1 MDALEKKLKRRVP
14 DSKRQRVSVS
24 CDRCK
29 LRRIRCIRL
38 RPNDEPCAACEQLGI
53 TCQSTLP
60 RKERVYTADYDL
72 QNRHQALVALVQG
85 CAQENVS
92 RVLAISRRWPG
103 NKGSNCPK
111 LQRKPQILKLQL
123 YHLVVSSP
131 IWTTLTYSSR
141 SM

>member
-85 CAQENVS
+85 LCPGE
-92 RVLAISRRWPG
+92 RVESLSDIQALAGKQGIQ
-103 NKGSNCPK
+103 
-111 LQRKPQILKLQL
+111 LPQITEETSNSQAST
-123 YHLVVSSP
+123 VPSSSKF
-131 IWTTLTYSSR
+131 TY
-141 SM
+141 MDYTDV